1 MKSGILWTVLGCFVL
16 ATACTNDSKTNGEGQ
31 PEKNTAV
38 KDVKLELVSLHPEP
52 VIKKGDPEVKDIKF
66 GFEGGTAF
74 KVNNKYYVFSTEV
87 FDEPKTAAVRMS
99 LWKSDDGLK
108 FTKET
113 VIAETNRNWYDT
125 TYRMAPWSPM
135 AVFDE
140 QHNRWSVFHVGYKRK
155 PNATDTYNMSGR
167 IHRYD
172 SKTPG
177 REGITG
183 PYVEGDWLNIAK
195 KGDAWEGP
203 AELVSFFPYKVGDVW
218 YGFYGSNSAPE
229 YINPVSKPQENNE
242 AKILFYVGLAKA
254 DSLTGE
260 WVRTTEKNPVLMDP
274 EFIENPVVTKVHDSL
289 YLVVYD
295 GANKHE
301 VSYSWSRDGINW
313 NKEKVLQLPNAP
325 AWLHAMR
332 TPLGLIPEGNNQF
345 TLYFTAFDGQNKE
358 GVLPLW
364 HDGFG
369 SVGMMKVKLVTE

>member
-140 QHNRWSVFHVGYKRK
+140 QHNRWSVFHVGLQAQTQC
-155 PNATDTYNMSGR
+155 N
-167 IHRYD
+167 RY
-172 SKTPG
+172 
-177 REGITG
+177 
-183 PYVEGDWLNIAK
+183 L
-195 KGDAWEGP
+195 
-203 AELVSFFPYKVGDVW
+203 
-218 YGFYGSNSAPE
+218 
-229 YINPVSKPQENNE
+229 
-242 AKILFYVGLAKA
+242 
-254 DSLTGE
+254 
-260 WVRTTEKNPVLMDP
+260 
-274 EFIENPVVTKVHDSL
+274 
-289 YLVVYD
+289 
-295 GANKHE
+295 
-301 VSYSWSRDGINW
+301 
-313 NKEKVLQLPNAP
+313 
-325 AWLHAMR
+325 
-332 TPLGLIPEGNNQF
+332 
-345 TLYFTAFDGQNKE
+345 
-358 GVLPLW
+358 
-364 HDGFG
+364 
-369 SVGMMKVKLVTE
+369 